1 VAFLLKC
8 SDENVSDV
16 EAANLQAKMALALVR
31 DNSVVSRLVED
42 MESHSRSD
50 EKYPQAARIV
60 KTNPMDTH

>member
-31 DNSVVSRLVED
+31 DNSVVSRLVEG
-42 MESHSRSD
+42 MESHSRPD
-50 EKYPQAARIV
+50 EKYPQAVRIV
-60 KTNPMDTH
+60 